1 MTLSITETRNP
12 ASSEIDQLSTLA
24 MVKLINDEDARVA
37 LAVGAQSAQ
46 IAAAIDGIANRMRR
60 GGRLI
65 YFGAGT
71 SGRLGVLDASE
82 CPPTYSVSTDVVIG
96 RIAGG
101 DSALRNSLE
110 GAEDDADSGASE
122 VAMLDVNE
130 LDSVVGIAAS
140 GSTPY
145 VLGAMGQARQ
155 RGALVIAI
163 ACNQPCA
170 MEALA
175 HIAILPIVGPE
186 VITGSTRMK
195 SGTAQKL
202 ALNTLSTGV
211 MVRLGKTFGN
221 LMVDVQ
227 AKNSKLQRRAI
238 RIVAQACEIDEAAA
252 AELFTACNGE
262 VKTAIVAKLANVSA
276 DVARQRLDAAGGVV
290 RQAIART

>member
-252 AELFTACNGE
+252 AELFTTCNGE
-262 VKTAIVAKLANVSA
+262 VKTAIVAKLAKVSA
-276 DVARQRLDAAGGVV
+276 DAARQRLDAAGGVV
-290 RQAIART
+290 RQAIGGT